1 MKAFTVIAVGGA
13 LVLVGNY
20 LMGINKSQYKIAL
33 VATGRVQ
40 KISVQ
45 GVTLLVQY
53 NIKNPTAATMRMSAP
68 LIKISVNGK
77 QVATSNMQTADIP
90 DAARDGDK
98 IVIRAN
104 TETGAIGSELVI
116 PWIALA
122 SIAPDLVTRLKN
134 PNGKNKTSIRVDTLC
149 RIFTNVGSF
158 PYESTSII
166 KV

>member
-1 MKAFTVIAVGGA
+1 MNAFTVIAVGGT

-20 LMGINKSQYKIAL
+20 LYGINKSQYKIAL

-40 KISVQ
+40 KISVS
-45 GVTLLVQY
+45 GVVLRVQY

-77 QVATSNMQTADIP
+77 QVATSNMQTTDIP
-90 DAARDGDK
+90 EESRDGDK

-104 TETGAIGSELVI
+104 TETGAIASELII

-122 SIAPDLVTRLKN
+122 GVAPDLITRFKN
-134 PNGKNKTSIRVDTLC
+134 PDGKNKISLKVETLC
-149 RIFTNVGSF
+149 RIFTMVGSF
-158 PYESTSII
+158 PYESVSTI